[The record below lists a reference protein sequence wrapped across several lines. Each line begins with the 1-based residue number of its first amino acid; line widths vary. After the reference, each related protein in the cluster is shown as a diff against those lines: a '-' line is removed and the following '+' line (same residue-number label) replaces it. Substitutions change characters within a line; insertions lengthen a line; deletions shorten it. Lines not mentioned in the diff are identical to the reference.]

1 MHYPRSPDMYTCVYY
16 LRFSTLSLIHA
27 DFQPQL
33 MMMEVVQS
41 FSGRLCTLT
50 YELAGY
56 TEGVA
61 KYPNCAGQFSV
72 NFTVSPVADV
82 RNMTTGSIAQYN
94 VTNLERCTVYDI
106 SGVASGD
113 VFLYSITNLEMCAIY
128 DTFARSYRGGQLL
141 GTTYAAVSVMISKQ
155 CW

>member
-1 MHYPRSPDMYTCVYY
+1 MWPYTSNDALMHYPCSPDMYTCVYY

-82 RNMTTGSIAQYN
+82 SNMTTGSIAQYN
-94 VTNLERCTVYDI
+94 VTNLERCTVYNI
-106 SGVASGD
+106 
-113 VFLYSITNLEMCAIY
+113 
-128 DTFARSYRGGQLL
+128 FARSYRGGQLM
-141 GTTYAAVSVMISKQ
+141 GTVYAAVSVMISELCITSYSLLYCKQ
-155 CW
+155 CMH

>member
-1 MHYPRSPDMYTCVYY
+1 MYTCVYY

-82 RNMTTGSIAQYN
+82 SNMTTGSIAQYN
-94 VTNLERCTVYDI
+94 ITNLERCTV
-106 SGVASGD
+106 
-113 VFLYSITNLEMCAIY
+113 Y
-128 DTFARSYRGGQLL
+128 DTFARSYRGGQLMDTL
-141 GTTYAAVSVMISKQ
+141 YAAVSVMISKLCITSYSLLYCKQ
-155 CW
+155 CMH

>member
-1 MHYPRSPDMYTCVYY
+1 MHYSPDMYTCVCY

-33 MMMEVVQS
+33 KMMEVVQS

-56 TEGVA
+56 TEGIA
-61 KYPNCAGQFSV
+61 KYPNCADQFSV

-82 RNMTTGSIAQYN
+82 SNMTTGTTAQHN
-94 VTNLERCTVYDI
+94 ITNLERCTVY
-106 SGVASGD
+106 
-113 VFLYSITNLEMCAIY
+113 N
-128 DTFARSYRGGQLL
+128 TFAQSYRGGQLM
-141 GTTYAAVSVMISKQ
+141 GTVYAAVSVMISKLCITSYSVLYCKQ
-155 CW
+155 CMH

>member
-1 MHYPRSPDMYTCVYY
+1 M
-16 LRFSTLSLIHA
+16 
-27 DFQPQL
+27 
-33 MMMEVVQS
+33 
-41 FSGRLCTLT
+41 
-50 YELAGY
+50 
-56 TEGVA
+56 
-61 KYPNCAGQFSV
+61 NSV

-82 RNMTTGSIAQYN
+82 SNMTTGSIAQYN

-113 VFLYSITNLEMCAIY
+113 MFLYSITNLERCTIY

>member
-1 MHYPRSPDMYTCVYY
+1 MYACVYY

-50 YELAGY
+50 YELVGY

-61 KYPNCAGQFSV
+61 KYPNCADQFSV

-82 RNMTTGSIAQYN
+82 SNMTTGSIAQYN
-94 VTNLERCTVYDI
+94 ITNLERCTVY
-106 SGVASGD
+106 
-113 VFLYSITNLEMCAIY
+113 N
-128 DTFARSYRGGQLL
+128 TFARSYQGGQVM
-141 GTTYAAVSVMISKQ
+141 GTVYASDSVMTSKL
-155 CW
+155 CIASMHAIKYTCSN